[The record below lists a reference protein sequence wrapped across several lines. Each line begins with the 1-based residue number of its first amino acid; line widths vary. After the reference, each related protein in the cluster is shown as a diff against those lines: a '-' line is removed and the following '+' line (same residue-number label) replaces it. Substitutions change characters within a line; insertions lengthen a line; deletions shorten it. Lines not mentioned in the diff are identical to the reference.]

1 MANKVIIAPDAKVI
15 QVQQTYYSPVAVVPP
30 RTSIPIGTT
39 YCFLSK
45 VDPWPNENDPPVPG
59 VDQKSR
65 KEIFKNMFV
74 AKLVKT
80 SDISPVVERINWSA
94 NTTYDFYRDDIDI
107 LQQDVNGNLVYHFYA
122 KNKYDQV
129 FKCLWNA
136 NNSLATDEPFFEP
149 GTYNTNNIY
158 EGADGYKWKFIYSI
172 DTGSKVKFMDS
183 KWMPVSVSNT
193 PNPLLASA
201 GYGSIDVINVFNG
214 GSGYDPANSTI
225 TIQVVGDGTGCNA
238 VANVVNGSLNDI
250 IVTSPGRNYT
260 FANVVIQ
267 TVSGSGAIVYA
278 NTSPVGGHGY
288 DPISELGCSHVM
300 YSIEFNGSEGGA
312 IPTDIDFHQL
322 GILIEPTSLPRSPNP
337 ANSNIYSTTTDFVVA
352 PGFGSYQNDEYIYQG
367 TSLENATFTA
377 RVLSFDTSTN
387 ILKLINTSGNSTLN
401 GSVFGN
407 TSGTARTLLS
417 VSSPTFVLFS
427 GYIAYV
433 ENRTGV
439 QRSADGI
446 EQFRLVL
453 GY

>member
-136 NNSLATDEPFFEP
+136 NNSPATDEPFFEP

-183 KWMPVSVSNT
+183 KWMPVSISNT

-267 TVSGSGAIVYA
+267 TGSGSGAIVYA

>member
-1 MANKVIIAPDAKVI
+1 MANKIVIAPDAKVI

-30 RTSIPIGTT
+30 KTSIPIGTT

-45 VDPWPNENDPPVPG
+45 AEPWPNDADPPIPG

-65 KEIFKNMFV
+65 KEVFKNMFV

-80 SDISPVVERINWSA
+80 SDISPVIQRINWSA
-94 NTTYDFYRDDIDI
+94 NTVYDFYRDNLDI
-107 LQQDVNGNLVYHFYA
+107 LQQDINGNLIYRFYA

-129 FKCLWNA
+129 FKCLWNG
-136 NNSLATDEPFFEP
+136 NNAPATDEPFFEP

-172 DTGSKVKFMDS
+172 DTGSKVKFMDTQ
-183 KWMPVSVSNT
+183 WMPVIASNT

-201 GYGSIDVINVFNG
+201 GYGSIDVINVYSG
-214 GSGYDPANSTI
+214 GSNYDPANSTI
-225 TIQVVGDGTGCNA
+225 TIQIVGDGTGCNA
-238 VANVVNGSLNDI
+238 VANVVNGSINDV
-250 IVTSPGRNYT
+250 IVTSPGKNYT
-260 FANVVIQ
+260 YANVVIQ
-267 TVSGSGAIVYA
+267 TGSGSGAIVYA
-278 NTSPVGGHGY
+278 NTSPVGGHGF

-300 YSIEFNGSEGGA
+300 YSIEFNGSEGGI

-322 GILIEPTSLPRSPNP
+322 GILVDPTSLPRSPNP
-337 ANSNIYSTTTDFVVA
+337 ANSSIYSTTTDLVVA
-352 PGFGSYQNDEYIYQG
+352 PGFGVYTSDEFVYQG
-367 TSLENATFTA
+367 TSLANATYKG
-377 RVLSFDTSTN
+377 RVLSFDPATN
-387 ILKLINTSGNSTLN
+387 ILKLINISGNSTLN

-427 GYIAYV
+427 GYIVYI

-439 QRSADGI
+439 QRSTDGI